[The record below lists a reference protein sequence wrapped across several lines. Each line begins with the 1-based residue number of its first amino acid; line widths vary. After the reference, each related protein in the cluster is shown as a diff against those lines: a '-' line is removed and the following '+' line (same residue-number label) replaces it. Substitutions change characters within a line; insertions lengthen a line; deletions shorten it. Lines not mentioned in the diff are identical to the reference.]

1 MDILKRVS
9 QTLTPVVPKQDKH
22 HLIPEHLMRPRT
34 CICQDPDDTIRGSSC
49 VVVAFPLSALMSIKP
64 TDQWTKDRN
73 KPKYN
78 GHSSSFQVHADG
90 PEYFVNIAR
99 ADTDAGDGE
108 RIVSWSMCRVGRP
121 GDVMSKRGHEI
132 AIMPSLLLKGKR

>member
-9 QTLTPVVPKQDKH
+9 QALTQVVPTQDKH